1 MISHKKPLIKTH
13 LVIINGPDSPLQ
25 NDNDEF
31 ISLVLST
38 GSVISGI
45 THINVRTYNRNT
57 LIGKGKIEE
66 LKAKVIDECFD
77 LIIFSNDLHATQE
90 RNLEKILKCPVI
102 DRTRL
107 ILDIFAK
114 RAQSS
119 AGKLQVELAQL
130 NHLSTRL
137 VRGWTHLERQKGGIG
152 LRGGPGEKQLETDRR
167 LLGIRIKSIKQRLEK
182 IQVQRTVNR
191 KSRKK
196 SAKTIALVGY
206 TNAGKS
212 TLFNALT
219 TANAYVADQMFATL
233 DPLFRPLKLNNSSD
247 LILSDT
253 VGFIRDLPDT
263 LVEAFLSTL
272 EEVSNADLIIHVLD
286 GSCRNLYENKHSV
299 ETVLRK
305 INAGNIP
312 IINVC
317 NKIDLIQNQTEL
329 FSIKDAIK
337 ISAKDREGLDPLV
350 ERISQELLPSRFIR
364 KLKIDISQSKAR
376 SQIYEV
382 ANVIEETV
390 NHENQIEILCEIDE
404 TSLKRLKKNE
414 KIKAIQSK
422 IANH

>member
-90 RNLEKILKCPVI
+90 RNLEKILECPVI

-233 DPLFRPLKLNNSSD
+233 DPLFRPLKLNNSSN

-337 ISAKDREGLDPLV
+337 ISAKDRKGLDPLV

-414 KIKAIQSK
+414 KIKAIKSK